1 MVRCSSK
8 RQRFGDT
15 DTRQTENAKLECARR
30 GWPWKPELIVR
41 DLGVSAYHAMNFKPS
56 SELGRFIEAAEKQ
69 LLLPNPVLICENPD
83 RFSRAQIDNAD
94 GTLWRLVRYGVD
106 VLFMSGSL
114 YLTRGDENDAATRTR
129 IIWEFDRSRKESQRK
144 AFFAGATM
152 TRKLREA
159 SEGRKVDFGTHLPV
173 WIDFNKGPIPS
184 YTFNEREDTLR
195 LMVKLASPA
204 S

>member
-1 MVRCSSK
+1 
-8 RQRFGDT
+8 
-15 DTRQTENAKLECARR
+15 
-30 GWPWKPELIVR
+30 
-41 DLGVSAYHAMNFKPS
+41 MNFKPS

-69 LLLPNPVLICENPD
+69 LLLPNPVLVCENPD
-83 RFSRAQIDNAD
+83 RFSRAQIDSAD
-94 GTLWRLVRYGVD
+94 GTLWRLVRCGVD

-114 YLTRGDENDAATRTR
+114 YLTRGEENDAATRTR

-173 WIDFNKGPIPS
+173 WIDFNKSPIPS
-184 YTFNEREDTLR
+184 YTFNEREDTVR
-195 LMVKLASPA
+195 LMVKLAMAGKSLFHISRELNGRGLGFRGGMWTGDTVLNMLHNTQINWRSAPL
-204 S
+204 